1 MISKVTPIIIRSNK
15 SVLVLTFQTL
25 SSGAED
31 TSVVVGEP
39 ERGDGSGTPLS
50 SFAGGGGGSGSEG
63 GVENI
68 PMLAASLLP
77 ATALA

>member
-1 MISKVTPIIIRSNK
+1 MGVA
-15 SVLVLTFQTL
+15 LL
-25 SSGAED
+25 S
-31 TSVVVGEP
+31 
-39 ERGDGSGTPLS
+39 LS
-50 SFAGGGGGSGSEG
+50 SFAGGGGGGGGGGSGSEG